1 MRVMREPGKINKN
14 RMLHMLLFPAVLRG
28 TCLVLRLRVVGLGLL
43 CGLVRVEIFRSA
55 EEKYVRFRGYRGRQ
69 R

>member
-1 MRVMREPGKINKN
+1 
-14 RMLHMLLFPAVLRG
+14 MLLFPAVLRG